1 MSTGVH
7 VVIAGASGLIGSAL
21 VASLRRDG
29 HDAVVLVRRPAAHRN
44 ESQWAPDR
52 GEVDAAALANADA
65 VVCLSGA
72 GVADKRWTTEYKQ
85 TLTHSRLDP
94 VATLATALAAGAG
107 PGVLVSASAVGYYG
121 DTGDAIVDETAPR
134 GAGFLAELC
143 EKWEAAAGPAREA
156 GVRVAHPRT
165 GLVLTADGGL
175 LKRLK
180 PIALMG
186 MAGRLGTGRQYMP
199 WISMSDE
206 VAAIRHVIDSDL
218 AGPINLTGPAPVT
231 NAEFMAALGRA
242 VHRPTVVPT
251 PAFALRLALGEFAS
265 DTLTGQRAIPAQLA
279 GSGFEHQ
286 HRDIDAAL
294 AWALA

>member
-1 MSTGVH
+1 MHIVL
-7 VVIAGASGLIGSAL
+7 AGASGLIGSAL

-29 HDAVVLVRRPAAHRN
+29 HDTVVLVRRPAAHRN

-72 GVADKRWTTEYKQ
+72 GVGDKRWSTAYKQ
-85 TLTHSRLDP
+85 TLTSSRLDP
-94 VATLATALAAGAG
+94 VGTLANALAAGAG
-107 PGVLVSASAVGYYG
+107 PGVLVCASAVGYYG
-121 DTGDAIVDETAPR
+121 DTGDTIVDESAPR

-143 EKWEAAAGPAREA
+143 EKWEAAAAPARES
-156 GVRVAHPRT
+156 GIRVAHLRT
-165 GLVLTADGGL
+165 GLVLTSDGGL

-180 PIALMG
+180 PIALLG

-206 VAAIRHVIDSDL
+206 IAAVRHVIDGDL
-218 AGPINLTGPAPVT
+218 AGPINVTGPDPVT

-251 PAFALRLALGEFAS
+251 PEFALRLALGEFAS
-265 DTLTGQRAIPAQLA
+265 DTLTGQRAVPARLVE
-279 GSGFEHQ
+279 SGFEHE
-286 HRDIDAAL
+286 HRDIDSAL